1 MEAWVFIVILA
12 VMALGIGAGFAIGR
26 STNSAQRRSEALE
39 SEISELRE
47 QMSGYRQQVGQ
58 HFAETADVVNAM
70 TANYRALYDHL
81 SKGAQ
86 DLCGEQFTSNKLDS
100 SDMRFIEHSSEEA
113 AGHHAPGTRGEG
125 DARAGAATATG
136 AGQGEGHTAEAG
148 QDEAPGAQP
157 ATAGPSHIADAM
169 EKSAQAGRESA
180 QGNGQT
186 DAEQFKSEA
195 HEATSGNGELDEA
208 RASQAQTPDK
218 DIAGDGGERTA
229 EAHDQDKE
237 ADEPTPSPTVADAD
251 KAKRADSTTLH

>member
-12 VMALGIGAGFAIGR
+12 VMAVGIGAGFAIGR

-86 DLCGEQFTSNKLDS
+86 ELCGEQFTSSKLDS

-125 DARAGAATATG
+125 DALAGAAAAATA
-136 AGQGEGHTAEAG
+136 AGQGEGHTADAG
-148 QDEAPGAQP
+148 QDEAPGAQA

-180 QGNGQT
+180 RGNGQT
-186 DAEQFKSEA
+186 DEEEFKSEA
-195 HEATSGNGELDEA
+195 REATSGNGELDEHQ
-208 RASQAQTPDK
+208 ASQDQTPDK

-229 EAHDQDKE
+229 EAHDQE
-237 ADEPTPSPTVADAD
+237 ADGPTPSPTVADAD